1 MNMIELIREI
11 ELIKGIDG
19 HSAKVTATPIKEEAE
34 YGDRIIGGK
43 YEIIVMMNEDMVTE
57 DE

>member
-1 MNMIELIREI
+1 MNMI

-34 YGDRIIGGK
+34 YGDRIIGWK